1 MTNKNKPKSESTIY
15 AFIKAVE
22 KPYFENFINDGEI
35 CMNTAKWFR
44 EYEQDENIGDSG
56 EGAFAACGTDF
67 TVRFADPIE
76 GSTKEEI
83 DEKLKNANWST
94 PLKGESLKMF
104 NERNA
109 NILSLYAI
117 TLDKT
122 EKKTHTHFVPQ
133 KFVEEFSNHRFV
145 LITNPKKFTTSVA
158 ERLLSL
164 GKRPMGSIVSYYP
177 HDSSWRRN
185 LTFFD
190 KQDKYSYQNEYRI
203 LSKDKNPELL
213 IFKIG
218 SLLDYSLEIDLYQN
232 CYVGNFGELELTI
245 RMENTILKE

>member
-1 MTNKNKPKSESTIY
+1 MTDKNKPKSETKIY
-15 AFIKAVE
+15 AFIKAIE
-22 KPYFENFINDGEI
+22 KPYFESFLNDGEI

-44 EYEQDENIGDSG
+44 EYEKDENIGDGG

-83 DEKLKNANWST
+83 DEKLKNADWSD
-94 PLKGESLKMF
+94 PVKGESLKMF
-104 NERNA
+104 NGRDA

-117 TLDKT
+117 TL
-122 EKKTHTHFVPQ
+122 ENERKKHTHFVPQ

-145 LITNPKKFTTSVA
+145 LITKPKIFTTAIA
-158 ERLLSL
+158 EKLLSM
-164 GKRPMGSIVSYYP
+164 GKRPIGKIVRYYP
-177 HDSSWRRN
+177 HDSSWRQN

-190 KQDKYSYQNEYRI
+190 KQARYSYQNEYRI
-203 LSKDKNPELL
+203 LAQDKNPEIL

-218 SLLDYSLEIDLYQN
+218 SIQDYSLEIDLYQ
-232 CYVGNFGELELTI
+232 YSYIGNFGELELTI
-245 RMENTILKE
+245 RIENRN